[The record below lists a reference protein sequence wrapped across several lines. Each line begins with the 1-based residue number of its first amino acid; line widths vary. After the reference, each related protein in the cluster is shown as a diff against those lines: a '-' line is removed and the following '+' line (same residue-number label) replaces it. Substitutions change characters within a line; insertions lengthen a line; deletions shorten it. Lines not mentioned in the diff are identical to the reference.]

1 MNKQQIM
8 NDLSITEKQI
18 SEYSGEL
25 VEKLFCSCVLKLPTE
40 QRISI
45 LTDFINLRDILF
57 NGEFNISERMKLN
70 SIKNN

>member
-25 VEKLFCSCVLKLPTE
+25 VEKQLIYVT
-40 QRISI
+40 
-45 LTDFINLRDILF
+45 
-57 NGEFNISERMKLN
+57 
-70 SIKNN
+70 